1 MAGLLGGGCPVP
13 WEGGPA
19 GSLGIAPTP
28 KRLTSLSLVVGGVGA
43 VKESVAQEGAFQMSP
58 GRRAGVIQ
66 LEQGERGSQEDHSS
80 GV

>member
-1 MAGLLGGGCPVP
+1 MP
-13 WEGGPA
+13 WEGGPG

-28 KRLTSLSLVVGGVGA
+28 KRPTSLSLVVGGVGA

-58 GRRAGVIQ
+58 GRRTGVIQ
-66 LEQGERGSQEDHSS
+66 LEQEERGSQEDHSS